1 MDKRIYCIVVAAS
14 FALNIAA
21 VQAKPIDPK
30 NMEMHL
36 KEMDTNND
44 GSISKAEFDA
54 AHSKYFQELD
64 TDKDNKL
71 SMQEMKAGHQTT
83 GKKGEGRGFDAADTD
98 SNGELT
104 REEVKDMP
112 RLQKNFDKMDTNKDG
127 KLTRAEMDAAM
138 QKRRSAG
145 E

>member
-1 MDKRIYCIVVAAS
+1 MDRSIYCLAVAAS
-14 FALNIAA
+14 FALNIAVA
-21 VQAKPIDPK
+21 QAQPIEPK
-30 NMEMHL
+30 NIEMHL
-36 KEMDTNND
+36 KEMDTDSD

-71 SMQEMKAGHQTT
+71 SMQEMKAGHQAT
-83 GKKGEGRGFDAADTD
+83 GKKGEGRGFDAADAD

-112 RLQKNFDKMDTNKDG
+112 RLQKNFDKMDANKDG
-127 KLTRAEMDAAM
+127 KLTRAEVNAVM